1 HAHSPGRQVGAV
13 PDSVAGIEF
22 FLAGLDEANFLVPQ
36 AARVSTSASYSCCD
50 APGSSTHIVYTPIAV
65 PNGILNSDIND
76 NTRATTRAQGSRCSS
91 PQPAKNPHA
100 DLART
105 RIPSVLT
112 NALKNPIG
120 ISAGAPI
127 SCRWGNNVFATIT

>member
-65 PNGILNSDIND
+65 PNGILNSEMND
-76 NTRATTRAQGSRCSS
+76 STSVTTRTQGSRCSN

-100 DLART
+100 ALTRT
-105 RIPSVLT
+105 MRPSVVT
-112 NALKNPIG
+112 SALRNPVG
-120 ISAGAPI
+120 TSGGAPI
-127 SCRWGNNVFATIT
+127 SCKCANKVLPR